1 MRKAIISF
9 CFVFCSFFLFAGD
22 IATFVNLGFSAD
34 GSKFAFGQYG
44 LTDQTYRAYAEIY
57 GVDVAENNFLPSGR
71 FITSP
76 TSETAD
82 KDSKNIFLSLLDR
95 ANPSLLKWK
104 IKDKNEGRAIYAAT
118 DSTINET
125 TLIFKD
131 FETND
136 EYKVMLYKD
145 KKSNL
150 EASFYIEVEIIKPN
164 GNKIKK
170 TAGQKGKT
178 RSGVRDYAIKK
189 VIIDNTN
196 TSLIFVIEKHQ
207 YDKLGNSIRYMVET
221 IKL

>member
-1 MRKAIISF
+1 MRKAMISF
-9 CFVFCSFFLFAGD
+9 CFIFCSFFLFAGD

-57 GVDVAENNFLPSGR
+57 GVDVAENKFLPSGR

-104 IKDKNEGRAIYAAT
+104 ISDKNEGRAIYAAT

-131 FETND
+131 FEIN
-136 EYKVMLYKD
+136 
-145 KKSNL
+145 
-150 EASFYIEVEIIKPN
+150 KPN

-170 TAGQKGKT
+170 AAGQKGKT